1 MSTLPDSEMTPHVR
15 IEQGMILAGQVT
27 ASHLP
32 SLTQAASPNPGSFPQ
47 PRQPSMGPVA
57 MMPLTQ

>member
-15 IEQGMILAGQVT
+15 IEQEMILAGQVT

-32 SLTQAASPNPGSFPQ
+32 SLTQAASPNSGSRAWVQ
-47 PRQPSMGPVA
+47 W
-57 MMPLTQ
+57 L